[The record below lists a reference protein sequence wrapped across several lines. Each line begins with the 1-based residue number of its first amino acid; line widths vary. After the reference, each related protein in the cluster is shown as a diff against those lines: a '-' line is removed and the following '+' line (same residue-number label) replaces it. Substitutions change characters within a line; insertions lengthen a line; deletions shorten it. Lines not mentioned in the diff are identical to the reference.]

1 MQSYIWRSTHG
12 KLFTNKHFH
21 AMGIKQEPRC
31 KLCDDEEPQSLRH
44 LYIDCKC
51 AKSLFANFEKQ
62 YKIATPLT
70 ELEKLIGV
78 DPNQQRTKLTLK
90 KLNILRRMI
99 YQANHADEKPR
110 WGKYLELIDRVYT
123 YEYAIAD
130 EGGKVLQHLK
140 LWGK

>member
-1 MQSYIWRSTHG
+1 
-12 KLFTNKHFH
+12 
-21 AMGIKQEPRC
+21 MGIKQELRC
-31 KLCDDEEPQSLRH
+31 KLCDDEEPQTLRH

-51 AKSLFANFEKQ
+51 VKSLIANFEKQ

-78 DPNQQRTKLTLK
+78 DPNQQRKKLILK

-99 YQANHADEKPR
+99 YQSNHADEKPR

-130 EGGKVLQHLK
+130 EGGKVLQHPK
-140 LWGK
+140 IWKK